1 MAISFGGAVYE
12 WNSGRIIGLL
22 VCSAVLWILFALQQA
37 FVIGTTKDHRIF
49 PVKYLKSRQMNIFF
63 AQTASAITVAQIPLY
78 FIPLF
83 FQFTKGDSA
92 LQAGVRLLPLVF
104 LQVLGTIL
112 SGAYL
117 QQVGYY
123 LPLYLVGGVLSLTG
137 GLLFY
142 FVNQTTS
149 TASIYGYSVVLGLA
163 SGLFVQASYPVAQL
177 KVVASE
183 IPQVVAFIGYG
194 QIAGITLA
202 LSISSSVFLNTATKK
217 ISNILP
223 SVPKQIIQQAVT
235 GTGGAFFDT
244 LEDSEKVSVLDAI
257 CRTIGDIY
265 GTVITAG
272 ALAIVLSLFLGWES
286 ISNKG
291 RSGGSGDRPGDSE
304 QPSPNEKDTD

>member
-1 MAISFGGAVYE
+1 MAISFGGGMYE

-22 VCSAVLWILFALQQA
+22 VCSAVLWILFVLQQA
-37 FVIGTTKDHRIF
+37 FAIWTTKDHRLF
-49 PVKYLKSRQMNIFF
+49 PVKYLKSREMNIFF
-63 AQTASAITVAQIPLY
+63 AQTASAITVAQVPLY

-83 FQFTKGDSA
+83 FQFAKGDSA
-92 LQAGVRLLPLVF
+92 LQAG
-104 LQVLGTIL
+104 
-112 SGAYL
+112 
-117 QQVGYY
+117 VGYY
-123 LPLYLVGGVLSLTG
+123 LPLYLVGGILSLTG

-149 TASIYGYSVVLGLA
+149 TASIYGYSVILGLA

-183 IPQVVAFIGYG
+183 IPQIVAFVGYG

-217 ISNILP
+217 ISHILP
-223 SVPKQIIQQAVT
+223 RVPKHIIQQAVT

-244 LEDSEKVSVLDAI
+244 LEDAEKVSVLDAI

-265 GTVITAG
+265 GNVIAAG
-272 ALAIVLSLFLGWES
+272 ALAILLSLFVGWGS

-291 RSGGSGDRPGDSE
+291 HNGGSGDGPGDSE
-304 QPSPNEKDTD
+304 QPSPSNSGTKQASNGLV